1 MKTIKFVITAWFL
14 SLLIVA
20 GCQSYKDGGSRTV
33 GEFTDDVAIQ
43 TKVKTRLI
51 SDPDV
56 KGWPMNVDVH
66 KGVVTLYGRAGSEA
80 LRRKA
85 LAIAGGV
92 KGVTRVED
100 RLTIVTE

>member
-1 MKTIKFVITAWFL
+1 MKRTKFVISACFVG
-14 SLLIVA
+14 LLLAA

-66 KGVVTLYGRAGSEA
+66 KGVVTLYGRAGTEI

-100 RLTIVTE
+100 RLTIVAE

>member
-14 SLLIVA
+14 SLLIVG

-56 KGWPMNVDVH
+56 KGWPLNVDVH